1 MIITADG
8 YSLTYYADHNKIVII
23 LPQTIKSLTNTVAMV
38 TNRKTELTEEEQA
51 TILAVVRAIMDGGAD
66 DGRNA

>member
-1 MIITADG
+1 MITSDG

-23 LPQTIKSLTNTVAMV
+23 LPQTIKTLTNTVTMV
-38 TNRKTELTEEEQA
+38 KNRKTELTAEEQA

-66 DGRNA
+66 DDQR